1 VKEWKKTTDRVHAK
15 GGAIFTQLWALGR
28 ANGGESGVKVVS
40 AGDIKDASGTEGGA
54 GGREKAVPTPLTNED
69 IKRYQKAFADS
80 SKLAIEA
87 GMDGIEL
94 HGARKSSIWTS
105 FGLLT
110 RLADGYLI
118 DQFTQSSSNNRTDQ
132 YGGSIENR
140 IRFALETLQACS
152 DAIGQERVGIRLS
165 PYSHFQGM
173 SNPDNV
179 EVFTT
184 LCQAIH
190 DRFPNLGYVHMVES
204 RGDPAKLAN
213 WATESGDAPEAETLN
228 PFRKVFEGSA
238 TAFLSA
244 GGYTADLAR
253 EVVKTHGGA
262 VVFGRIFISSE
273 LIAGRSE

>member
-1 VKEWKKTTDRVHAK
+1 
-15 GGAIFTQLWALGR
+15 
-28 ANGGESGVKVVS
+28 
-40 AGDIKDASGTEGGA
+40 
-54 GGREKAVPTPLTNED
+54 LTLED

-94 HGARKSSIWTS
+94 HGARKPIC
-105 FGLLT
+105 
-110 RLADGYLI
+110 LAFFYADSLDGYLI
-118 DQFTQSSSNNRTDQ
+118 DQFTQASSNNRTDE

-140 IRFALETLQACS
+140 IRFALETLQACA
-152 DAIGQERVGIRLS
+152 DAIGEERVGIRLS

-173 SNPDNV
+173 SNPDNI
-179 EVFTT
+179 EVFTK
-184 LCQAIH
+184 LCEAIH
-190 DRFPNLGYVHMVES
+190 ERFPKFGYVHMVES

-213 WATESGDAPEAETLN
+213 WATESGDAPDAETLN
-228 PFRKVFEGSA
+228 PFRKIFEGSP

-253 EVVKTHGGA
+253 EVVKAHGGA

-273 LIAGRSE
+273 FKSCRLMS